1 VKELI
6 METKQRNL
14 LLGAAGAAIVVAVG
28 GAFVGHT
35 LWAPKQNHTGET
47 VEAHL
52 AELKGLERAAKPETA
67 APIKAEHKADKVEM
81 STASVAAAGIVL
93 ETTVGGNLTG
103 EVAAQGTVAAA
114 PDGEAILTARA
125 AGAITQIRKRI
136 GDPVARGEVIAVVAS
151 SEAAGISA
159 ALASAKAKLELAR
172 STFEREKRLFDAKI
186 TARQEL
192 EAAQSELGQAE
203 AEYRRSDA
211 AARAA
216 RVSADGASVS
226 IASPISGRITSVTD
240 SAKLGA
246 YVAPETT
253 LFRIADP
260 KRIQI
265 EAAVPVTDAR
275 RISPGDTATVVSVSG
290 ETLQASV
297 RAVTPGVSAESRSAT
312 VVLALTHGIDGLQLG
327 QFVRVQVKLRS
338 NAETVGRYVLPEEAV
353 QTVEGRAVV
362 FVREGEAFVAT
373 PVQVGARSG
382 GRIEVISG
390 LSDDQKVASKNAF
403 LLKAELGKSAA
414 ED

>member
-1 VKELI
+1 

-14 LLGAAGAAIVVAVG
+14 LVGAAGAAIIVAVG

-35 LWAPKQNHTGET
+35 LWAPQQNHAGET

-52 AELKGLERAAKPETA
+52 AELKGSEWTAKSEIATST
-67 APIKAEHKADKVEM
+67 KAEHKADKVQM
-81 STASVAAAGIVL
+81 SAASLAASGIIL
-93 ETTVGGNLTG
+93 ETTVTGSLTG
-103 EVAAQGTVAAA
+103 EVAAQGTVVAAL
-114 PDGEAILTARA
+114 DGEAILTARA

-172 STFEREKRLFDAKI
+172 STFEREKRLFEAKI

-203 AEYRRSDA
+203 AEYKRSDA

-226 IASPISGRITSVTD
+226 IASPIAGRITSVTD

-253 LFRIADP
+253 LFHIADP

-275 RISPGDTATVVSVSG
+275 RISLGDTATVVSVSG
-290 ETLQASV
+290 ETLQALV

-338 NAETVGRYVLPEEAV
+338 IIETAGRFVLPEEAV

-362 FVREGEAFVAT
+362 FVREGEAFFAT

-390 LSDDQKVASKNAF
+390 LSDGQKVAGKNAF
-403 LLKAELGKSAA
+403 LLKAELGKAAA
-414 ED
+414 EE

>member
-1 VKELI
+1 
-6 METKQRNL
+6 MDTKQRTL

-28 GAFVGHT
+28 GVFVGHT
-35 LWAPKQNHTGET
+35 LWAPKQSHSGET

-52 AELKGLERAAKPETA
+52 AELQGAEWKAKPEAATA
-67 APIKAEHKADKVEM
+67 TATKGEHTADKVPM
-81 STASVAAAGIVL
+81 SSASVAASGIVL
-93 ETTVGGNLTG
+93 ETTVNGNLSG

-136 GDPVARGEVIAVVAS
+136 GDPVAQGEVIAVVAS

-159 ALASAKAKLELAR
+159 ALTSAKAKLELAR

-203 AEYRRSDA
+203 AEYKRSDA

-226 IASPISGRITSVTD
+226 IASPIAGRITSVTD

-246 YVAPETT
+246 YVGPETT

-260 KRIQI
+260 KKIQI

-275 RISPGDTATVVSVSG
+275 RIVPGDAATVVSASG
-290 ETLQASV
+290 ETLVASV

-312 VVLALTHGIDGLQLG
+312 VVLALTHGIDGLQIG

-338 NAETVGRYVLPEEAV
+338 NAELAGRFVLPEEAV
-353 QTVEGRAVV
+353 QTVEGRDVV
-362 FVREGEAFVAT
+362 FVRDGEAFVAT

-382 GRIEVISG
+382 GRIEVVAG
-390 LSDDQKVASKNAF
+390 LANGQKVAGKNAF

>member
-1 VKELI
+1 

-14 LLGAAGAAIVVAVG
+14 LIGAAGAAIVVALG
-28 GAFVGHT
+28 GAFIGHT
-35 LWAPKQNHTGET
+35 LWAPKQSHAGET
-47 VEAHL
+47 AEAHL
-52 AELKGLERAAKPETA
+52 AELKSDGGPV
-67 APIKAEHKADKVEM
+67 KAESAEPEGEHGAEAVQM
-81 STASVAAAGIVL
+81 SAASMASAGILL
-93 ETTVGGNLTG
+93 EKTVSGSLTG

-125 AGAITQIRKRI
+125 AGAITQIRKRL
-136 GDPVARGEVIAVVAS
+136 GDPVARGETIAVVAS

-159 ALASAKAKLELAR
+159 ARSSAKARLDLAR
-172 STFEREKRLFDAKI
+172 STYEREKRLFDEKI

-226 IASPISGRITSVTD
+226 IASPIAGRITAVSD

-246 YVAPETT
+246 YVAPETM

-275 RISPGDTATVVSVSG
+275 RIAPGDTATVESASG
-290 ETLQASV
+290 EKIAASV

-312 VVLALTHGIDGLQLG
+312 VVLALTNSIDGLQPG
-327 QFVRVQVKLRS
+327 QFVRVQIKPKSSAVP
-338 NAETVGRYVLPEEAV
+338 EGRFVLPEEAV
-353 QTVEGRAVV
+353 QSFEGRDVV
-362 FVREGEAFVAT
+362 FVREGETFVAT
-373 PVQVGARSG
+373 PVQIGGRGG
-382 GRIEVISG
+382 GRIEVVSG
-390 LSDDQKVASKNAF
+390 LSAGQSVAGKNAF

-414 ED
+414 EH